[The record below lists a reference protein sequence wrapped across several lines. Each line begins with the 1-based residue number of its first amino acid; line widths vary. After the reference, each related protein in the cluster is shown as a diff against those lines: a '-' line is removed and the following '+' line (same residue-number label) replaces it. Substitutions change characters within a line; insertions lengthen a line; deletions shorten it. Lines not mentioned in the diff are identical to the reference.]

1 MLTKNYFAVMIA
13 CCLLLKADGFLLPNS
28 LFLELKNLNNTHS
41 VNNKLSLDNLSM
53 PVYSNNSL
61 PLATSLSMPVELFQ
75 SEPKVSVSSLQNKSI
90 THLLKSYKYSVF
102 KKFESLTTR
111 DYSTQKLFSEKLRQW
126 VNSRNNYFTEEES
139 QQLFGEGEQYSHYII
154 DRLLVENN
162 HILTDDDK
170 YYLIQQLKENADFQL
185 TELQRKDE
193 LGLLMNALAVLPADV
208 ESPQWR
214 HYWFQQLQLIS
225 DDGVQE
231 YRLADQDWKM
241 RMSNYQTLRAQ
252 MILQFSDQP
261 EVLVVVQE
269 DLRNSYFSTEE
280 IVLVSI
286 SDSTIDMLN
295 Q

>member
-1 MLTKNYFAVMIA
+1 MLPKVFFAVMIA
-13 CCLLLKADGFLLPNS
+13 SCLLLKADGFLLPTS
-28 LFLELKNLNNTHS
+28 LFLEVNNLNNPLS
-41 VNNKLSLDNLSM
+41 FDKILPLDKLSIRINSI
-53 PVYSNNSL
+53 NSL
-61 PLATSLSMPVELFQ
+61 PLATRQSIPVDLFQ

-111 DYSTQKLFSEKLRQW
+111 DYSTQKLLSEKLRQW

-139 QQLFGEGEQYSHYII
+139 QQLFGEGAQYSHYII

-170 YYLIQQLKENADFQL
+170 YYLIQQLNENADFQL

-193 LGLLMNALAVLPADV
+193 LELLMNALAVLPAEV

-225 DDGVQE
+225 DNGVQE
-231 YRLADQDWKM
+231 YRPADQDWKM
-241 RMSNYQTLRAQ
+241 RMSNYQVLRAQ
-252 MILQFSDQP
+252 MVLQFSDQP